1 MSNRGI
7 CATPSALSAVTELG
21 LLGAALAVTISEQ
34 RWTAFPADLRV

>member
-7 CATPSALSAVTELG
+7 CATPSALIAFTELG
-21 LLGAALAVTISEQ
+21 LLGAALAVTISEL